1 VLGLDIAE
9 MDPDAI
15 PHINELVLDHRIREQ
30 AKELLR
36 ESGLSS
42 PQLRG
47 MRRRDSKIIDTNAKL
62 TKDSLEEPEQVD
74 NKN

>member
-1 VLGLDIAE
+1 MLGLDIAE

-15 PHINELVLDHRIREQ
+15 AHINELVLDYRIREQ

-47 MRRRDSKIIDTNAKL
+47 MRRRDSRIADSHKKL
-62 TKDSLEEPEQVD
+62 TAEGNPKEPEAGED
-74 NKN
+74 